1 MSFSIGKRVWAIPM
15 PATDKL
21 VLLALA
27 HYADDNGQC
36 WPSLDKLG
44 KDTGLHPKSVSR
56 CIRRLKKSNAQ
67 KDAEEVWLAGSIREI
82 SRTVYPGIQAEL
94 DYPSDHGCTRIRASW
109 KKVGKASWLC
119 IQAEQTN
126 QGPAPGIR
134 AKPGHPAISLN

>member
-27 HYADDNGQC
+27 NYADDNGQC

-56 CIRRLKKSNAQ
+56 CIRRLKKRKLIETKRRMNSSSVILL
-67 KDAEEVWLAGSIREI
+67 KI
-82 SRTVYPGIQAEL
+82 
-94 DYPSDHGCTRIRASW
+94 
-109 KKVGKASWLC
+109 
-119 IQAEQTN
+119 
-126 QGPAPGIR
+126 
-134 AKPGHPAISLN
+134 

>member
-27 HYADDNGQC
+27 HYASDDGKC

-56 CIRRLKKSNAQ
+56 CIRRLKKRKLIETKRRMNSSSVILL
-67 KDAEEVWLAGSIREI
+67 KI
-82 SRTVYPGIQAEL
+82 
-94 DYPSDHGCTRIRASW
+94 
-109 KKVGKASWLC
+109 
-119 IQAEQTN
+119 
-126 QGPAPGIR
+126 
-134 AKPGHPAISLN
+134 

>member
-1 MSFSIGKRVWAIPM
+1 MSFSVGKRVWAIPM

-56 CIRRLKKSNAQ
+56 CIRRLKKRKLIETKRRMNSS
-67 KDAEEVWLAGSIREI
+67 SIVLLKI
-82 SRTVYPGIQAEL
+82 
-94 DYPSDHGCTRIRASW
+94 
-109 KKVGKASWLC
+109 
-119 IQAEQTN
+119 
-126 QGPAPGIR
+126 
-134 AKPGHPAISLN
+134 

>member
-56 CIRRLKKSNAQ
+56 CIRRLKKRKLIETKRRMNSS
-67 KDAEEVWLAGSIREI
+67 SIVLLKI
-82 SRTVYPGIQAEL
+82 
-94 DYPSDHGCTRIRASW
+94 
-109 KKVGKASWLC
+109 
-119 IQAEQTN
+119 
-126 QGPAPGIR
+126 
-134 AKPGHPAISLN
+134 

>member
-56 CIRRLKKSNAQ
+56 CIRRLKKRKLIETKRRMNSSSVILL
-67 KDAEEVWLAGSIREI
+67 KI
-82 SRTVYPGIQAEL
+82 
-94 DYPSDHGCTRIRASW
+94 
-109 KKVGKASWLC
+109 
-119 IQAEQTN
+119 
-126 QGPAPGIR
+126 
-134 AKPGHPAISLN
+134 

>member
-1 MSFSIGKRVWAIPM
+1 MSFSIGKRVWAIPI

-56 CIRRLKKSNAQ
+56 CIRRLKKRKLIETKRRMNSS
-67 KDAEEVWLAGSIREI
+67 SIVLLKI
-82 SRTVYPGIQAEL
+82 
-94 DYPSDHGCTRIRASW
+94 
-109 KKVGKASWLC
+109 
-119 IQAEQTN
+119 
-126 QGPAPGIR
+126 
-134 AKPGHPAISLN
+134 

>member
-1 MSFSIGKRVWAIPM
+1 MSFSVGKRVWAIPM

-56 CIRRLKKSNAQ
+56 SIRRLKKRKLIETKRRMNSS
-67 KDAEEVWLAGSIREI
+67 SIVLLKI
-82 SRTVYPGIQAEL
+82 
-94 DYPSDHGCTRIRASW
+94 
-109 KKVGKASWLC
+109 
-119 IQAEQTN
+119 
-126 QGPAPGIR
+126 
-134 AKPGHPAISLN
+134 

>member
-27 HYADDNGQC
+27 HYADDKGQC

-56 CIRRLKKSNAQ
+56 CIRRLKKRKLIETKRRMNSS
-67 KDAEEVWLAGSIREI
+67 SIVLLKI
-82 SRTVYPGIQAEL
+82 
-94 DYPSDHGCTRIRASW
+94 
-109 KKVGKASWLC
+109 
-119 IQAEQTN
+119 
-126 QGPAPGIR
+126 
-134 AKPGHPAISLN
+134 

>member
-1 MSFSIGKRVWAIPM
+1 M

-56 CIRRLKKSNAQ
+56 CIRRLKKRKLIETKRRMNSS
-67 KDAEEVWLAGSIREI
+67 SIVLLKI
-82 SRTVYPGIQAEL
+82 
-94 DYPSDHGCTRIRASW
+94 
-109 KKVGKASWLC
+109 
-119 IQAEQTN
+119 
-126 QGPAPGIR
+126 
-134 AKPGHPAISLN
+134 

>member
-15 PATDKL
+15 PATEKL

-56 CIRRLKKSNAQ
+56 CIRRLKKRKLIETKRRMNSSSVILL
-67 KDAEEVWLAGSIREI
+67 KI
-82 SRTVYPGIQAEL
+82 
-94 DYPSDHGCTRIRASW
+94 
-109 KKVGKASWLC
+109 
-119 IQAEQTN
+119 
-126 QGPAPGIR
+126 
-134 AKPGHPAISLN
+134 

>member
-1 MSFSIGKRVWAIPM
+1 MSFSVGKRVWAIPM

-56 CIRRLKKSNAQ
+56 CIRRLKKRKLIETKRRMNSS
-67 KDAEEVWLAGSIREI
+67 SII
-82 SRTVYPGIQAEL
+82 LLKI
-94 DYPSDHGCTRIRASW
+94 
-109 KKVGKASWLC
+109 
-119 IQAEQTN
+119 
-126 QGPAPGIR
+126 
-134 AKPGHPAISLN
+134 

>member
-15 PATDKL
+15 PATEKL

-56 CIRRLKKSNAQ
+56 CIRRLKKR
-67 KDAEEVWLAGSIREI
+67 KL
-82 SRTVYPGIQAEL
+82 IQTKRRMNSSSVIL
-94 DYPSDHGCTRIRASW
+94 LKI
-109 KKVGKASWLC
+109 
-119 IQAEQTN
+119 
-126 QGPAPGIR
+126 
-134 AKPGHPAISLN
+134 

>member
-15 PATDKL
+15 PATEKL

-56 CIRRLKKSNAQ
+56 CIRRLKKRKLIETKRRMNSS
-67 KDAEEVWLAGSIREI
+67 SIVLLKI
-82 SRTVYPGIQAEL
+82 
-94 DYPSDHGCTRIRASW
+94 
-109 KKVGKASWLC
+109 
-119 IQAEQTN
+119 
-126 QGPAPGIR
+126 
-134 AKPGHPAISLN
+134 

>member
-1 MSFSIGKRVWAIPM
+1 MSFSVGKRVWAIPI

-56 CIRRLKKSNAQ
+56 CIRRLKKRKLIETKRRMNSSSVILL
-67 KDAEEVWLAGSIREI
+67 KI
-82 SRTVYPGIQAEL
+82 
-94 DYPSDHGCTRIRASW
+94 
-109 KKVGKASWLC
+109 
-119 IQAEQTN
+119 
-126 QGPAPGIR
+126 
-134 AKPGHPAISLN
+134 

>member
-1 MSFSIGKRVWAIPM
+1 MSFSVGKRVWTIPM

-56 CIRRLKKSNAQ
+56 CIRRLKKRKLIETKRRMNSS
-67 KDAEEVWLAGSIREI
+67 SIVLLKI
-82 SRTVYPGIQAEL
+82 
-94 DYPSDHGCTRIRASW
+94 
-109 KKVGKASWLC
+109 
-119 IQAEQTN
+119 
-126 QGPAPGIR
+126 
-134 AKPGHPAISLN
+134 

>member
-27 HYADDNGQC
+27 NCADDNGQC

-56 CIRRLKKSNAQ
+56 CIRRLKKRKLIETKRRMNSSSVILL
-67 KDAEEVWLAGSIREI
+67 KI
-82 SRTVYPGIQAEL
+82 
-94 DYPSDHGCTRIRASW
+94 
-109 KKVGKASWLC
+109 
-119 IQAEQTN
+119 
-126 QGPAPGIR
+126 
-134 AKPGHPAISLN
+134 

>member
-1 MSFSIGKRVWAIPM
+1 M

-56 CIRRLKKSNAQ
+56 CIRRLKKRKLIETKRRMNSSSVILL
-67 KDAEEVWLAGSIREI
+67 KI
-82 SRTVYPGIQAEL
+82 
-94 DYPSDHGCTRIRASW
+94 
-109 KKVGKASWLC
+109 
-119 IQAEQTN
+119 
-126 QGPAPGIR
+126 
-134 AKPGHPAISLN
+134 

>member
-1 MSFSIGKRVWAIPM
+1 MSFSVGKRVWAIPM

-56 CIRRLKKSNAQ
+56 CIRRLKKRKLIETKRRMNSSSVILL
-67 KDAEEVWLAGSIREI
+67 KI
-82 SRTVYPGIQAEL
+82 
-94 DYPSDHGCTRIRASW
+94 
-109 KKVGKASWLC
+109 
-119 IQAEQTN
+119 
-126 QGPAPGIR
+126 
-134 AKPGHPAISLN
+134 

>member
-1 MSFSIGKRVWAIPM
+1 MSFSIGKRVWAIPI

-56 CIRRLKKSNAQ
+56 CIRRLKKRKLIETKRRMNSSSVILL
-67 KDAEEVWLAGSIREI
+67 KI
-82 SRTVYPGIQAEL
+82 
-94 DYPSDHGCTRIRASW
+94 
-109 KKVGKASWLC
+109 
-119 IQAEQTN
+119 
-126 QGPAPGIR
+126 
-134 AKPGHPAISLN
+134 

>member
-56 CIRRLKKSNAQ
+56 CIRRLKKRKLIETKRRMNSS
-67 KDAEEVWLAGSIREI
+67 SII
-82 SRTVYPGIQAEL
+82 LLKI
-94 DYPSDHGCTRIRASW
+94 
-109 KKVGKASWLC
+109 
-119 IQAEQTN
+119 
-126 QGPAPGIR
+126 
-134 AKPGHPAISLN
+134 